1 MNNLGE
7 EEWAIIDGIIDE
19 YGISIS
25 TSFSVVKYMNSGN
38 INTAKLKYKD
48 CVVHIIDGKIVD
60 INRGILPYDIDQ
72 YGSMMEIIKDP
83 QKLLDKWSISRLNIY
98 YIEYINEK
106 YIYIYI
112 FLYINIIK
120 VKSGRYK

>member
-112 FLYINIIK
+112 ILYINIIK